1 MSEQDLNS
9 RRALSGATAIV
20 RLSDIEAR
28 LKELDDKDAADA
40 SLAQTPD
47 ETIDIDPAS
56 LSNFPDE
63 GLSAQLGISTRAES
77 DSNCQVLA
85 FFGAKGGAGATSLAI
100 NTGGLLASMGHD
112 VLLVDMDLQLGCAA
126 DSLGLQPQRSL
137 AQVAELI
144 KSGESVSGFP
154 FARHSSG
161 LYLVDQPDMAEL
173 DALTAESLPRVFA
186 ELRRR
191 FDYIVVDGL
200 RDFTD
205 HAIVSL
211 DQADKVVVVFS
222 QEVPAIRGAIKSMAL
237 FRRLGYGAS
246 TMTLVMNRY
255 KKAEAATLDAV
266 EAALGARVDWF
277 IPEDFESA
285 HRALNTG
292 QLLLQCAAKSGL
304 ATTVDDMGRSLG
316 GMPMLERKKGFFA
329 KMFGRK

>member
-1 MSEQDLNS
+1 MTERDLNS
-9 RRALSGATAIV
+9 KRALSGATAIV

-28 LKELDDKDAADA
+28 LKELDDKE
-40 SLAQTPD
+40 SLDGSLIDIPD
-47 ETIDIDPAS
+47 ETMDIDPAS
-56 LSNFPDE
+56 LSAG
-63 GLSAQLGISTRAES
+63 GLSTQLGISTRADS
-77 DSNCQVLA
+77 DSTCKVVA

-100 NTGGLLASMGHD
+100 NTGGFLASMGHE

-137 AQVAELI
+137 AQVATMVER
-144 KSGESVSGFP
+144 GESLSGFP
-154 FARHSSG
+154 FARHASG

-186 ELRRR
+186 ALRRR

-211 DQADKVVVVFS
+211 DQADKVAVVFS
-222 QEVPAIRGAIKSMAL
+222 QEVPAIRGAIKSMTL
-237 FRRLGYGAS
+237 FRRLGYGAA

-277 IPEDFESA
+277 MPEDFESA
-285 HRALNTG
+285 HAALNTG
-292 QLLLQCAAKSGL
+292 QLLFECAPKKHLTESVEDL
-304 ATTVDDMGRSLG
+304 GRSLG
-316 GMPMLERKKGFFA
+316 GMPMVERKRGLFA
-329 KMFGRK
+329 KLFGGK